1 MQLVWGTGQLPE
13 DMAGSAM
20 MIRGIRGA
28 TTVKEDRVEQILQAT
43 RELLR
48 VMQEENGFAIED
60 VASALFTLTSD
71 LRSVF
76 PAAAARSIGWDKVP
90 LMCFQE
96 IEVPGSLPLCIRV
109 LVHVNTDKSQQ
120 EIKHIYLKEAR
131 SLREDLT
138 GSS

>member
-1 MQLVWGTGQLPE
+1 MT
-13 DMAGSAM
+13 DITM
-20 MIRGIRGA
+20 MMRGIRGA
-28 TTVKEDRVEQILQAT
+28 TTVKEDSVEEVMQAT
-43 RELLR
+43 RELLQI
-48 VMQEENGFAIED
+48 MQQENAFTIDD
-60 VASALFTLTSD
+60 VASALFTVTSD

-109 LVHVNTDKSQQ
+109 LVHVNTEKSQQ

-131 SLREDLT
+131 NLRQDLIEE
-138 GSS
+138 